1 MLGNGAG
8 DFATAAGG
16 PIDVGGGP
24 SSIAVADFNGDGIQ
38 DLAVAN
44 ASIGN
49 VTVLLGNGSGGF
61 SPAAASPFAT
71 GTSPVSIIAAD
82 FNNDGKADL
91 ATANATANNLT
102 VLLGNGAGGFSA
114 ASASPIAVGSH
125 PSSIVSGDF
134 NGDGIPDLAAANKN
148 DNTVSVFLGNGS
160 GGFTAAPNNPYITD
174 VGPASIVAG
183 DFDGDGIVDLATANT
198 TVGNISMLLG
208 LGSGGFVTANSTS
221 FPADIQAYSLVAA
234 DLNGDGR
241 LDLAVANAG
250 GNDVTV
256 RLGAVVTSNSVISTT
271 VPSTVSS
278 GTTVPLTLTLTA
290 PGTFRV
296 PTGTVTFKDAGTTL
310 GSASQNSSPFTFTTL
325 GLSNGTHTLTAVYG
339 GNPATSVSTSN
350 TITIQAGTTQTI
362 TFAPRALAAEPHSA
376 RIGAMASSGLPVTFT
391 SNSSSIC
398 TVTSGGTV
406 SLVSVGQCS
415 ITADQAGDS
424 TYLAASPVTQTF
436 NVFGGSQD
444 HHVRRDSQSDSGYL
458 TVPDLRAVQ
467 FIAGGNAEFADRNR
481 LQDDC
486 RAGNTAHCGDVYDTG
501 VSKR

>member
-1 MLGNGAG
+1 M
-8 DFATAAGG
+8 
-16 PIDVGGGP
+16 
-24 SSIAVADFNGDGIQ
+24 
-38 DLAVAN
+38 
-44 ASIGN
+44 
-49 VTVLLGNGSGGF
+49 
-61 SPAAASPFAT
+61 
-71 GTSPVSIIAAD
+71 
-82 FNNDGKADL
+82 
-91 ATANATANNLT
+91 
-102 VLLGNGAGGFSA
+102 
-114 ASASPIAVGSH
+114 
-125 PSSIVSGDF
+125 
-134 NGDGIPDLAAANKN
+134 
-148 DNTVSVFLGNGS
+148 
-160 GGFTAAPNNPYITD
+160 
-174 VGPASIVAG
+174 
-183 DFDGDGIVDLATANT
+183 DLATANT

-339 GNPATSVSTSN
+339 GNAATSVSTSN

-362 TFAPRALAAEPHSA
+362 TFAPLSNQPLNPTPLVL
-376 RIGAMASSGLPVTFT
+376 GATASSGLPVTFT
-391 SNSSSIC
+391 SNSTSVC
-398 TVTSGGTV
+398 TVTSGSTV
-406 SLVSVGQCS
+406 SLVNVGQCS
-415 ITADQAGDS
+415 ITANQAGDS
-424 TYLAASPVTQTF
+424 TYSAASPVTQTF
-436 NVFGGSQD
+436 NVFGGSQTITFD
-444 HHVRRDSQSDSGYL
+444 AIPNQILGISPFPIFAQATSLLPVTLTSQTA
-458 TVPDLRAVQ
+458 TVCKTTAAQVTLL
-467 FIAGGNAEFADRNR
+467 GG
-481 LQDDC
+481 
-486 RAGNTAHCGDVYDTG
+486 GDVYDTG